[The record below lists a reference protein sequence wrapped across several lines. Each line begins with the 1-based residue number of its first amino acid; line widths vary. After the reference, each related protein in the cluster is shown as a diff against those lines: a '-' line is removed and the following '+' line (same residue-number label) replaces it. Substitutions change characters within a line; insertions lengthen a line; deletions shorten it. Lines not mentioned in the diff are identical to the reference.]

1 MQMIIRSKFT
11 VPVGHLHRRDAT
23 SLSNLV
29 SAGTAVL
36 RCETILEEV
45 EMMEEGYHNIAPGQG
60 V

>member
-1 MQMIIRSKFT
+1 MQMILRSKFT
-11 VPVGHLHRRDAT
+11 VPVGYLHRRDAM

-45 EMMEEGYHNIAPGQG
+45 EMMKKGFHKILPGQG

>member
-1 MQMIIRSKFT
+1 M
-11 VPVGHLHRRDAT
+11 PVGHLHRRDAT

-45 EMMEEGYHNIAPGQG
+45 EMMEEGYHNIVPGQG

>member
-1 MQMIIRSKFT
+1 M
-11 VPVGHLHRRDAT
+11 

-45 EMMEEGYHNIAPGQG
+45 EMMKKGFHKILPGQG

>member
-1 MQMIIRSKFT
+1 MIIRSKFT
-11 VPVGHLHRRDAT
+11 VPVGQLHRRDVR
-23 SLSNLV
+23 SLSDLV

-45 EMMEEGYHNIAPGQG
+45 EMIKEGYHNILPGQG